1 MNRGDADIGQSVSN
15 FTWLFKTQDE
25 DVLRSIKKRNNVSE
39 IVAKILVNRGYSEQE
54 KIENLLQIKLS
65 KVLPNPFFFRR
76 MREVTNL
83 LFDTIEKN
91 EKIYIFTDYDTDG
104 TSAAATLI
112 TFFHFIKYYNFAV
125 YIPNRATEGYGP
137 NNTAIIKMKDD
148 GAKIIVYMD
157 CGTNSVSQMSFA
169 NSLGMKCVILDHHNA
184 EVMNDTNDETI
195 LINPNTHGENFPYKQ
210 ICATTVVLIVV
221 IALRAVMREK
231 KYFQKI
237 NILEPDVTPLTAF
250 AALGTVCDVIPLNP
264 LNRAL
269 IVVGIKAM
277 RNRKILG
284 LSVILDYLKL
294 GDRLSVFHIG
304 YMIGPRLNAG
314 GRMDTANIALSLL
327 TAKTV
332 ESAKKAALT
341 LEALNQERKVVE
353 SSIMYE
359 ILAEV
364 AQSDDSSKRVVI
376 IVKNNL
382 PAGIM
387 GILANRIKEYSKK
400 TAIIISVDTSQEKIK
415 GSIRSIDGINIVPM
429 LIHAKQNGLLH
440 DAGGHPMAGGFNA
453 SLHNLKNIINEFENF
468 MNETKD
474 YDIYSHK
481 MKTLEIDATL
491 SISALDEELVKEIRI
506 LEPFGAG
513 YPYPRFL
520 LQNAKIVRAIAIQD
534 IHVSVTISTPFP
546 RKQKNITCFLFRGAE
561 SKIGKFLMNNVGN
574 IVDIV
579 GVFKIE
585 GHLGAKFS
593 ITIEDVSSF
602 VRQGRTKLKRHQ
614 ENIKYKNSRK
624 INTLRVN

>member
-1 MNRGDADIGQSVSN
+1 MNRDGMDVGQSVDN
-15 FTWLFKTQDE
+15 FTWLFKTQEE
-25 DVLRSIKKRNNVSE
+25 DVLRNVRRRHNISE
-39 IVAKILVNRGYSEQE
+39 IVAKILINRGYSKQE
-54 KIENLLQIKLS
+54 EIDTLLHVKLS
-65 KVLPNPFFFRR
+65 KILPNPFLFKR
-76 MREVTNL
+76 MKEVTAL
-83 LFDTIEKN
+83 LLDSIERN
-91 EKIYIFTDYDTDG
+91 ERIYIFTDYDTDG

-112 TFFHFIKYYNFAV
+112 TFFNSIKYSNFAV

-137 NNTAIIKMKDD
+137 NNTAILKMKED

-157 CGTNSVSQMSFA
+157 CGTNSVSQMAFA
-169 NSLGMKCVILDHHNA
+169 NSLEMKCIVLDHHNV
-184 EVMNDTNDETI
+184 EVTDEVNNETI
-195 LINPNTHGENFPYKQ
+195 IINPNTHGETFPYKQ

-237 NILEPDVTPLTAF
+237 NILEPDITPLTAF

-269 IVVGIKAM
+269 IIVGIKTM

-294 GDRLSVFHIG
+294 GDKLSVFHIG

-327 TAKTV
+327 IADTV
-332 ESAKKAALT
+332 ENAKKAALT

-353 SSIMYE
+353 GDIMHE
-359 ILAEV
+359 ILAEIV
-364 AQSDDSSKRVVI
+364 QNDNDGKRAII

-387 GILANRIKEYSKK
+387 GILANRVKEYSKK
-400 TAIIISVDTSQEKIK
+400 TAIIISIDTAQEKIK
-415 GSIRSIDGINIVPM
+415 GSIRSIDGINIVSM
-429 LIHAKQNGLLH
+429 LMHTKQNGLLY

-453 SLHNLKNIINEFENF
+453 SLHNLPKIVEEFESF
-468 MNETKD
+468 MNKAED

-481 MKTLEIDATL
+481 MKTLEIDAIL
-491 SISALDEELVKEIRI
+491 SVTAMDERLIKEIRI

-520 LQNAKIVRAIAIQD
+520 LQNAKIIRAVVIQN
-534 IHVSVTISTPFP
+534 IHVSVTIAPPFP

-561 SKIGKFLMNNVGN
+561 SKIGKFLMNNIGN
-574 IVDIV
+574 IVDVV

-585 GHLGAKFS
+585 GNLGAKFS
-593 ITIEDVSSF
+593 IAIEDASSI
-602 VRQGRTKLKRHQ
+602 VRQKRANTKRYQ
-614 ENIKYKNSRK
+614 ETRYKKNRGERIVSR
-624 INTLRVN
+624 